1 MSELTNTEMQVLN
14 TATALSDAFPVRKLA
29 EVSKVELEEGQYLVR
44 KIERKTDK
52 DSTGVIIPASGK
64 EALIVA
70 LDHNVILDAAA
81 EWYQGVIGE
90 VVKSKIDA
98 GATVI
103 VESDY
108 SLENVVEYLQA
119 QEVKEGRIS
128 KERLASWF
136 DQNVQAKLRRAL
148 VEKFPTAAD
157 EKITEAVG
165 VYRVT
170 TQALAKKELSL
181 TEEVVGK
188 MKSMF
193 SMLQM
198 EGNNVVQYCLRKLED
213 SKPKTADMLG
223 L

>member
-1 MSELTNTEMQVLN
+1 METNTLN
-14 TATALSDAFPVRKLA
+14 TATLFASYAVKPLA
-29 EVSKVELEEGQYLVR
+29 EVSKIELEEGQYLVR

-52 DSTGVIIPASGK
+52 DSTGVVIPASGK

-70 LDHNVILDAAA
+70 LDHNVILEAAA

-90 VVKSKIDA
+90 VVKAKIDS

-136 DQNVQAKLRRAL
+136 DQNASAKLRRAL
-148 VEKFPTAAD
+148 VEKFPTASED
-157 EKITEAVG
+157 KIAEAVG
-165 VYRVT
+165 VYKVT

-181 TEEVVGK
+181 TEEVIGK

-193 SMLQM
+193 SMLALD
-198 EGNNVVQYCLRKLED
+198 GNNVVQYCLRKLEE

>member
-1 MSELTNTEMQVLN
+1 METINLNNSATLN
-14 TATALSDAFPVRKLA
+14 TATLFAYYAVKPLA

-52 DSTGVIIPASGK
+52 DSTGVIIPAAGK

-70 LDHNVILDAAA
+70 LDNETILTAAA
-81 EWYQGVIGE
+81 EWYQGIIGE
-90 VVKSKIDA
+90 VVKGKIDA
-98 GATVI
+98 GATLI

-128 KERLASWF
+128 KERLAFWF
-136 DQNVQAKLRRAL
+136 DQNAAAKLRRAL
-148 VEKFPTAAD
+148 VEKFPTASED
-157 EKITEAVG
+157 KISEAVG
-165 VYRVT
+165 VYKVT

-181 TEEVVGK
+181 TDEVISK

-193 SMLQM
+193 AMLALD
-198 EGNNVVQYCLRKLED
+198 GNNIVQYCLRKLEE

-223 L
+223 I